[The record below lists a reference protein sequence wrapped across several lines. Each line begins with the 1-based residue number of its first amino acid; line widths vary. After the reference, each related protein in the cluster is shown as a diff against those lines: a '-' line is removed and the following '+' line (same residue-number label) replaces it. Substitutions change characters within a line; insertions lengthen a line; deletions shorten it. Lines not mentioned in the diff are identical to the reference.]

1 MTTLQ
6 DAKFVNIDDF
16 HISTDLSTS
25 VIFVFKFG
33 CDIMKLK
40 RMKRESRNYNFQI
53 PIQVIHF
60 AVIQAVL

>member
-16 HISTDLSTS
+16 HISTS

-53 PIQVIHF
+53 PVQVIHF

>member
-16 HISTDLSTS
+16 HISTS
-25 VIFVFKFG
+25 VIFVFKIG

-53 PIQVIHF
+53 PVQVIHF